1 MEPMSCAA
9 MLADGRLTVWAP
21 TQADSVARDVAAE
34 AAGLGRADVTLHRTF
49 LGGGFGR
56 RAEMDFVKHAVGAAL
71 AFPGRAVALVYSREE
86 DLRADM
92 YRPAAV
98 ARVRASLDAA
108 GRIDALDY
116 VLVSQSVFASY
127 FKRTPTPPGGDPR
140 KDQAALS
147 GATNFLYGSG
157 PLRFAFVPQDPGV
170 PAGFWRSVGN
180 SHNCFFVESFVDELA
195 AAAGQD
201 PVAFRL
207 AHLAARPAHGAV
219 LRRAAE
225 LAGWSQPLAMP
236 RGRGVALVESHDS
249 IVAQVVEVT
258 AEEGEAFRVDRVVCV
273 VDPRTLIHP
282 DTVVAQMQGGILDG
296 LSAALYGSI
305 TFRGG
310 DVEQKNFDG
319 YRLLRLAEA
328 PEIVVEL
335 LPQGGRPGGVGEP
348 GVPALAP
355 ALANALFAATG
366 RRRRSLPLR
375 PAGAA

>member
-1 MEPMSCAA
+1 
-9 MLADGRLTVWAP
+9 
-21 TQADSVARDVAAE
+21 
-34 AAGLGRADVTLHRTF
+34 
-49 LGGGFGR
+49 
-56 RAEMDFVKHAVGAAL
+56 
-71 AFPGRAVALVYSREE
+71 
-86 DLRADM
+86 
-92 YRPAAV
+92 
-98 ARVRASLDAA
+98 
-108 GRIDALDY
+108 
-116 VLVSQSVFASY
+116 
-127 FKRTPTPPGGDPR
+127 
-140 KDQAALS
+140 
-147 GATNFLYGSG
+147 
-157 PLRFAFVPQDPGV
+157 
-170 PAGFWRSVGN
+170 
-180 SHNCFFVESFVDELA
+180 
-195 AAAGQD
+195 
-201 PVAFRL
+201 
-207 AHLAARPAHGAV
+207 
-219 LRRAAE
+219 
-225 LAGWSQPLAMP
+225 MP

-258 AEEGEAFRVDRVVCV
+258 AEDGDAFRVDRVVCV
-273 VDPRTLIHP
+273 VDPRTVIHP

-375 PAGAA
+375 PVGAT